1 MSTLE
6 LQRPPIIPTPQ
17 TAADRSRLAPQA
29 LSALAPSP
37 LPYPLSLLFSSDA
50 ISKYT
55 SAETLFYSCLQTG
68 DNASAKKCLDAL
80 TARFGADN
88 ERVMGLAGVYAEATA
103 ADTKAL
109 EAQLKVYQAQVAEAP
124 ANMVIRKR
132 GVALLK
138 SMGRLAEAVQVLV
151 TLVQDNP
158 VDAESWAELGEL
170 YVVQGLWGQAVYCF
184 EEVLLGMPNAW
195 NVSVFIAG

>member
-1 MSTLE
+1 
-6 LQRPPIIPTPQ
+6 
-17 TAADRSRLAPQA
+17 
-29 LSALAPSP
+29 
-37 LPYPLSLLFSSDA
+37 
-50 ISKYT
+50 
-55 SAETLFYSCLQTG
+55 
-68 DNASAKKCLDAL
+68 
-80 TARFGADN
+80 
-88 ERVMGLAGVYAEATA
+88 MGLAGVYAEATA

-109 EAQLKVYQAQVAEAP
+109 EAQLEVYKAQVAAVP

-158 VDAESWAELGEL
+158 IDAESWAELGEL
-170 YVVQGLWGQAVYCF
+170 YVVQGLWAQAVYCF

-195 NVSVFIAG
+195 NVSLLIAE